1 MLHFFSGTDREKV
14 RMAMQKEI
22 ARVSRGGEVVRVT
35 DAHTVSD
42 FNAAMQGGGM
52 FSSCAR
58 VVVFENVLQSEEM
71 EPLLVDSLEVLK
83 ESQDTFFV
91 FEEKVDAPTR
101 KKIEK
106 YAEKSERFDAA
117 KSERDNTAFDMAN
130 ALQRGD
136 KKTLWVS
143 YMREL
148 SKGSAPEM
156 LHGILFWAA
165 KQQFLKSSGTAKQKA
180 ANMLTALVE
189 LPHESRRKGFDME
202 YALERFVLS
211 KP

>member
-1 MLHFFSGTDREKV
+1 MLYFFSGTDRE
-14 RMAMQKEI
+14 RARTAMQKEI
-22 ARVSRGGEVVRVT
+22 VRVSKGSEVVRVT

-52 FSSCAR
+52 FSSGPR
-58 VVVFENVLQSEEM
+58 VVVFENLLQHEEM
-71 EPLLVDSLEVLK
+71 SALLLDSLESLK
-83 ESQDTFFV
+83 TPPDTFFL
-91 FEEKVDAPTR
+91 FEEKVDAATR

-117 KSERDNTAFDMAN
+117 KSERDNEAFEMAY

-136 KKTLWVS
+136 KKKLWVG
-143 YMREL
+143 YMNEL
-148 SKGSAPEM
+148 AKGSAPEM

-165 KQQFLKSSGTAKQKA
+165 KQQFLKSSGAAKQKA
-180 ANMLTALVE
+180 ANTLTALVE
-189 LPHESRRKGFDME
+189 LPHEARRKGFDME

-211 KP
+211 GM

>member
-1 MLHFFSGTDREKV
+1 MLNFYSGTDREKA
-14 RMAMQKEI
+14 RATMQKEV
-22 ARVSRGGEVVRVT
+22 ARVSKGGEVVRVT

-52 FSSCAR
+52 FSSGPR
-58 VVVFENVLQSEEM
+58 VVVFENVMQHEEM
-71 EPLLVDSLEVLK
+71 STPLLDSLEDLK
-83 ESQDTFFV
+83 TAEDFFFV
-91 FEEKVDAPTR
+91 LEEKVDAATR

-117 KSERDNTAFDMAN
+117 KSERDTTAFDMAN
-130 ALQRGD
+130 ALQWGD

-165 KQQFLKSSGTAKQKA
+165 KEQFLKSNGAAKQKA
-180 ANMLTALVE
+180 ASTLTALVE
-189 LPHESRRKGFDME
+189 LPHEARRKGFDME

-211 KP
+211 VA